1 MITAE
6 VPVTPGAPQSPR
18 LARRVWVEQVMGMPV
33 SVHVRA
39 VEPSRPDVEAGV
51 ARVFAHLRRVDAVLS
66 TWRADSDLLRLQH
79 GEADDAHAWVA
90 DVTELCLEAEERTGG
105 LFRAWRRRPGGRLS
119 FDPTGLVKGWAVA
132 GAAGHLDIVPEV
144 AYGIGAGGDIVV
156 GAGTGPSAA
165 GPSWRIGIE
174 DPRRRGSVAEVVTV
188 RRGAVATSGAAARGA
203 HVQDPVTGQGI
214 SRQGSA
220 TVVGPDLLWADV
232 WATAGWVDPQRTR
245 ALLAE
250 REPAYRLILL

>member
-6 VPVTPGAPQSPR
+6 IPVTPAAPPPPR
-18 LARRVWVEQVMGMPV
+18 LARRAWVEQIMGMPV

-39 VEPSRPDVEAGV
+39 VEPTRPDLRAGV
-51 ARVFAHLRRVDAVLS
+51 ERVFAHLRRVDAVLS

-79 GEADDAHAWVA
+79 SETEEVHAWVA
-90 DVTELCLEAEERTGG
+90 DVTELCLEAEERTDG
-105 LFRAWRRRPGGRLS
+105 LFRAWRRRPGGRLA

-132 GAAGHLDIVPEV
+132 SAAAHLDVVPEI
-144 AYGIGAGGDIVV
+144 AYSIGAGGDIVV
-156 GAGTGPSAA
+156 GAGPGPSAA
-165 GPSWRIGIE
+165 APSWRIGIE
-174 DPRRRGSVAEVVTV
+174 DPRHPGSVARVVTL

-203 HVQDPVTGQGI
+203 HVVDPRTGLGI
-214 SRQGSA
+214 EREGSA

-232 WATAGWVDPQRTR
+232 WATAAWVDPVRAA

-250 REPAYRLILL
+250 RDPGYSLVTV